1 MNKNSFIFL
10 SLLLLLGCNK
20 ESVNWFPGTF
30 EEALV
35 HSYNEN
41 KIIMIDFYT
50 DWWYACNLLDVNTF
64 NTNNVSDFLNK
75 NFINL
80 KIDAETKIGQKLFSE
95 FSGTAYPL
103 ILFLDKDK
111 KELDRFYG
119 FYEPEDFL
127 NKIKLIL
134 EGKYTFPNLLKQ
146 FEAGDQSS
154 ETLSKLAKKYADR
167 GENDK
172 AINLYQLLLQSKNV
186 SFEAYHESKYYIV
199 SQKLWTEG
207 VDPLKIYLTKNS
219 DSPFFK
225 DGVNQLL
232 AFYKNTDTKKEL
244 IYYEKYLNMF
254 LDDPWFLNQY
264 AWRMA
269 ELNENLNNALDKVN
283 MALTLLAN
291 TEKGYANIIDT
302 KAELLWKMGK
312 KNDAV
317 IVINDAIVLEPEN
330 EYYQI
335 QKDKFLESK
344 N

>member
-20 ESVNWFPGTF
+20 ESVNWFQGTF
-30 EEALV
+30 DEALV
-35 HSYNEN
+35 DSYNQN
-41 KIIMIDFYT
+41 KVIMLDFYT

-64 NTNNVSDFLNK
+64 SQNRVSEFLNK
-75 NFINL
+75 NFINI
-80 KIDAETKIGQKLFSE
+80 KIDAETKIGQKLFSDI
-95 FSGTAYPL
+95 SGTAYPL
-103 ILFLDKDK
+103 ILFLDKNQ

-119 FYEPEDFL
+119 YYEPDDFL
-127 NKIKLIL
+127 NKLNLIL

-146 FEAGDQSS
+146 YEAGDQSA

-167 GENDK
+167 GENSE
-172 AINLYQLLLQSKNV
+172 AINLYQILLQSKNI
-186 SFEAYHESKYYIV
+186 SFETYHEAKYYIV
-199 SQKLWTEG
+199 SQKLWSEG
-207 VDPLKIYLTKNS
+207 VDPLKIYLSKNN
-219 DSPFFK
+219 DSPFLK

-244 IYYEKYLNMF
+244 IYYEKYLSMF

-269 ELNENLNNALDKVN
+269 ELDKNLNNALDKVDL
-283 MALTLLAN
+283 ALNLLDN
-291 TEKGYANIIDT
+291 KEQGYANIIDT
-302 KAELLWKMGK
+302 KAEILWKMGQN
-312 KNDAV
+312 NDAV
-317 IVINDAIVLEPEN
+317 IVINEAIELDSEN

-335 QKDKFLESK
+335 QKDKFLESQ